1 MLKPYTLHFPTILTG
16 CLLAGLGTGCG
27 GAEETGATLTDM
39 GGPVDLTPPTP
50 QIKHVVL
57 IVQENHT
64 FDTYFGRY
72 CTAPSYSN
80 PTCTTGPA
88 CCERAPD
95 TEPNG
100 ALPIT
105 LDDAANGRNDP
116 DHTQACELAEAN
128 GGKMDRYVTGVPGCS
143 HDYNWG
149 ISPSSVVK
157 TYLDYASQF
166 ALADRYFQSVSGQSS
181 SNDMYFATA
190 RFVFKDND
198 LIPNAVGHGCWYP
211 LRSTTRLTGRKTI
224 ADLLIQAG
232 KSFGV
237 YAEGYQA
244 MKDALLCPTSF
255 PADCTSSIKVPGAP
269 NTCIYDPSDYGWQ
282 YFAQFADNP
291 LYIKDYSTFAK
302 DVANGN
308 LPTFSYVKGVSYHT
322 EHPNFGNTITL
333 GEAFVKK
340 VNDLILST
348 AYAEDTLVL
357 VAWDEGGGFFD
368 HVAPPP
374 TSAIDNEPYGTRVPL
389 LALGKFARKNYV
401 SHVEMEHSS
410 IVKFLEYYFLDQQTG
425 QLGARDAV
433 VNNIGSLLDPTKT
446 GILVPEN

>member
-1 MLKPYTLHFPTILTG
+1 LHLPVLLSAFILGGVLTG
-16 CLLAGLGTGCG
+16 CGADDTGL
-27 GAEETGATLTDM
+27 TLTDM
-39 GGPVDLTPPTP
+39 GTPPPDLTPGVP

-64 FDTYFGRY
+64 FDSYYGRY
-72 CTAPSYSN
+72 CTAPAGSN

-95 TEPNG
+95 AEPSG

-116 DHTQACELAEAN
+116 DHTQACELAEDN
-128 GGKMDRYVTGVPGCS
+128 GGKMDRYVLGVPGCS

-149 ISPSSVVK
+149 IAPDSVVK
-157 TYLDYASQF
+157 TYLDYAAQY
-166 ALADRYFQSVSGQSS
+166 ALADRYFQPIAGQSS

-198 LIPNAVGHGCWYP
+198 LIPNAIGHGCWYQF
-211 LRSTTRLTGRKTI
+211 RTTTRLTGRKTI
-224 ADLLIQAG
+224 ADLLLQAG

-255 PADCTSSIKVPGAP
+255 PSDCTSSIKVPGAP
-269 NTCIYDPSDYGWQ
+269 NTCVYDPSDYGWQ

-291 LYIKDYSTFAK
+291 LYIKDLTTFTKDLSTGA
-302 DVANGN
+302 

-333 GEAFVKK
+333 GASFVKK
-340 VNDLILST
+340 ITDAIMNT
-348 AYAEDTLVL
+348 PYAEDTLVL
-357 VAWDEGGGFFD
+357 VTWDEGGGFFD
-368 HVAPPP
+368 HISIPGISP
-374 TSAIDNEPYGTRVPL
+374 IDNQPYGTRVPL
-389 LALGKFARKNYV
+389 LALGKFAKKNYV
-401 SHVEMEHSS
+401 SHVQMEHSS
-410 IVKFLEYYFLDQQTG
+410 VVKFLEYYFLGQQTG
-425 QLGARDAV
+425 QLEARDTV
-433 VNNIGSLLDPTKT
+433 VNNIGSMLDPTQT
-446 GILVPEN
+446 GIVVPEN